1 VLGSALG
8 GVITEGKHHG
18 SFGKENFNFRGRAA
32 LSGSGYRPGARLVAY
47 PAWSGDAFGP
57 GALIGA

>member
-18 SFGKENFNFRGRAA
+18 SFGKENFNFRVIMA
-32 LSGSGYRPGARLVAY
+32 SSYRR
-47 PAWSGDAFGP
+47 
-57 GALIGA
+57 

>member
-32 LSGSGYRPGARLVAY
+32 LSGISA
-47 PAWSGDAFGP
+47 
-57 GALIGA
+57 